1 MHSIFFVGPTLA
13 DAMPEPLKG
22 ELWLPPAGQGDVLQV
37 FLRYHPRQIILIDGV
52 FRERLAVWVKEL
64 VYIMAKGCRFIG
76 ASSMGALRA
85 AELCRY
91 GAIGLGKIFEYYRD
105 GGPDESF
112 VACTYDPRTF
122 RVVEPPRCG
131 VEQKK
136 EDALCAIQYARRS
149 VCEKFVTVGLDREKL
164 IPILAPVIDRILR
177 DSLLI
182 QNNKP
187 IET

>member
-1 MHSIFFVGPTLA
+1 
-13 DAMPEPLKG
+13 
-22 ELWLPPAGQGDVLQV
+22 
-37 FLRYHPRQIILIDGV
+37 LRYQPRQIILIDGV

-85 AELCRY
+85 AELYRY
-91 GAIGLGKIFEYYRD
+91 GAIGVGKIFEYYRD
-105 GGPDESF
+105 GGADESY

-122 RVVEPPRCG
+122 RISEPPPCG
-131 VEQKK
+131 LEQKK
-136 EDALCAIQYARRS
+136 EDALCAVEYARRA
-149 VCEKFVTVGLDREKL
+149 VRWKFETIGLDAHKL

-182 QNNKP
+182 NNKQ